1 MTNIWSSF
9 FTRSLEPECR
19 WVDDVGVPVVDE
31 AIPSARHAS
40 HEPVA
45 RAAGRNDTP
54 GPAMTSPDDEIPAWG
69 RSNCVPRGSAF
80 CHPLRMIISFNHAH
94 SRIFV
99 GPFLMALAACPPNK
113 PGTTDGPENEGTTSD
128 ASTST
133 TTASPA
139 SSGPPSTTTGETTAP
154 SEPDTTSTSTST
166 STTTLEPDTT
176 TGGDACAVDVTV
188 SLALGFDQCD
198 ESLVLIATVHNM
210 GTVDVPAGVAV
221 TFYEGTDAS
230 GVKLGAKPT
239 SEPLPASSST
249 DVVWVVNAPPMGESS
264 EYYVEIDIFGCD
276 EADNSDFATEAA
288 CPD

>member
-1 MTNIWSSF
+1 
-9 FTRSLEPECR
+9 
-19 WVDDVGVPVVDE
+19 
-31 AIPSARHAS
+31 
-40 HEPVA
+40 
-45 RAAGRNDTP
+45 
-54 GPAMTSPDDEIPAWG
+54 
-69 RSNCVPRGSAF
+69 
-80 CHPLRMIISFNHAH
+80 MITFFNHAH

-99 GPFLMALAACPPNK
+99 GPFLLALAACPPNK
-113 PGTTDGPENEGTTSD
+113 PGTTDDPENEATTSD

-133 TTASPA
+133 TTAAPT

-154 SEPDTTSTSTST
+154 SEPDTTSTTAT
-166 STTTLEPDTT
+166 STTTLDPGTTTLDPGTTTLDPGTTTLDPDTTTLDPDTT
-176 TGGDACAVDVTV
+176 TGDACVADLTV

-221 TFYEGTDAS
+221 TFYEGTDDS

-276 EADNSDFATEAA
+276 EDDNSDFVTDAA